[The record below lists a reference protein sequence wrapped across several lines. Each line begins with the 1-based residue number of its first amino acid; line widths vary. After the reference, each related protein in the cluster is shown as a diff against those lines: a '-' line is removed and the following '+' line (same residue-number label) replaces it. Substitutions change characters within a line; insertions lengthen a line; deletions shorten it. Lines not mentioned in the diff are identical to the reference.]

1 MNWTTEQILKLAPD
15 ASSAKAGH
23 GLLNLNKWSGLGT
36 DERAAW
42 GLCQGRAILTAAA
55 SRTGIRRETATSCR
69 RTTGISCGRRTSTTA
84 PTPRNRELG
93 GVPGR

>member
-36 DERAAW
+36 MSVPPGVCVRA
-42 GLCQGRAILTAAA
+42 GRF
-55 SRTGIRRETATSCR
+55 
-69 RTTGISCGRRTSTTA
+69 
-84 PTPRNRELG
+84 
-93 GVPGR
+93 